1 MRCRITAD
9 VLIPAGFSLL
19 SDLKFNT
26 VIISNLDQ
34 IGDQAGAKL
43 SLSSYRYNSRA
54 MIFIRK
60 LSPGNSPLILET
72 SFSDQMICSGNYTIS
87 LSILLEAMINYRLD
101 NNSNPNAL
109 IRSLTIGPLQLME
122 CAK

>member
-1 MRCRITAD
+1 
-9 VLIPAGFSLL
+9 
-19 SDLKFNT
+19 
-26 VIISNLDQ
+26 
-34 IGDQAGAKL
+34 
-43 SLSSYRYNSRA
+43 

-60 LSPGNSPLILET
+60 ISPGNSPNLILET